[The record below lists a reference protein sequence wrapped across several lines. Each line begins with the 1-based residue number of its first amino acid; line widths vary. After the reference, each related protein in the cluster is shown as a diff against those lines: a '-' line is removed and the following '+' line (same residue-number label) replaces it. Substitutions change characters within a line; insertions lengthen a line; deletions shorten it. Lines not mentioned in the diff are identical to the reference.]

1 MHCEWVVF
9 KIKRTCSLLQ
19 RAVNSAIL
27 HRLVNNTGIN
37 SIENFCFLNSV
48 GVHHHTVEFF
58 CWEVLIFSWLPG
70 VMHIVNCEVSKKI
83 EYLIQKYSNL
93 FVRGPDCRTD
103 YWKKEG
109 RNSRDIFSGSFILTC
124 CRNHDAICK
133 FFLNFI
139 KSSK

>member
-58 CWEVLIFSWLPG
+58 CWEVLTFSWLPG
-70 VMHIVNCEVSKKI
+70 VMLIPNCKVSKKLNISYKNILICLSGAQIAGLII
-83 EYLIQKYSNL
+83 EKKRVEILVTYSLAASFWLVAEIMML
-93 FVRGPDCRTD
+93 FV
-103 YWKKEG
+103 
-109 RNSRDIFSGSFILTC
+109 NSFWIL
-124 CRNHDAICK
+124 
-133 FFLNFI
+133 
-139 KSSK
+139 